1 MTLTRAIA
9 NRRKLKLFGRPYA
22 VNLKREV
29 QSVKSY
35 ERRLAKIEAA
45 RPRLFADILAL
56 IGRHAF
62 FDEITDHE
70 RERYCCYIGVD
81 RRVFEEVNQAVAGNL
96 HVLLR
101 QIEPPTPDELRSVI
115 EELEIII
122 NQ

>member
-1 MTLTRAIA
+1 MK
-9 NRRKLKLFGRPYA
+9 NY
-22 VNLKREV
+22 
-29 QSVKSY
+29 Q
-35 ERRLAKIEAA
+35 RRLAKIEAA
-45 RPRLFADILAL
+45 SPRLWADIIAL

-70 RERYCCYIGVD
+70 RERYCCYVGID
-81 RRVFEEVNQAVAGNL
+81 RRIFEEVSQAVAGNL
-96 HVLLR
+96 HVQLR

>member
-1 MTLTRAIA
+1 MTLTRAIP
-9 NRRKLKLFGRPYA
+9 NRRKLKPFGRRYA
-22 VNLKREV
+22 VNLKSEV
-29 QSVKSY
+29 LTVKNY
-35 ERRLAKIEAA
+35 TRRLAKIEAA
-45 RPRLFADILAL
+45 RPRLWADIIAL

-70 RERYCCYIGVD
+70 RERYCCYVGID
-81 RRVFEEVNQAVAGNL
+81 RRIFEEVNRAVVGDL
-96 HVLLR
+96 HVILR

>member
-1 MTLTRAIA
+1 MKNYT
-9 NRRKLKLFGRPYA
+9 
-22 VNLKREV
+22 
-29 QSVKSY
+29 
-35 ERRLAKIEAA
+35 RRLAKIEAA

-62 FDEITDHE
+62 YDEINDNE

-81 RRVFEEVNQAVAGNL
+81 RRVFEEVNRAVVGDL
-96 HVLLR
+96 HVILR